1 MTDALSH
8 TLEQRWQEILRRT
21 ALALQGRGVGV
32 WEVAARGRPQLL
44 AASSADDVSP
54 LAADELEATLREVG
68 ELPASGQ
75 PPRRWVAS
83 RLERQR
89 WCIAPVRSDPPQ
101 PPPTG
106 VERRGPERLLLELA
120 GVCIGLIERQLS
132 EQPLEQFKAIVE
144 SADDAVIGK
153 TLDGVITTWNPAAA
167 RLYGYSAEEVI
178 GKPIALLAPPDYI
191 DEIPA
196 LLERLA
202 RGERIEHYETTRV
215 RKDGARIEVSISIS
229 PILDAQR
236 RPVGATA
243 IAYDV
248 TARRHAEQQL
258 VHGALHDAL
267 TDLPNRAYFVERVS
281 QAQARVRRDPDYRF
295 AVLFIDFDNFKT
307 VNDGLGHAAGDH
319 LLTEVAG
326 RLRTCVRPGD
336 VAARLGGDEFTLLLE
351 EITGLPDAERAA
363 RRIQDALVAP
373 FTIEG
378 REIVATASI
387 GVALSEPDYGQA
399 QDLLRDADL
408 AMYHAKQL
416 GRARYQVFDAALR
429 DSAQARFGMEA
440 DLRNALERRELRL
453 VFQPIVE
460 LQTGRVRGFE
470 ALLRWHRP
478 KRGVMLPPEFVPL
491 AEQTGLIVPIGTWV
505 LQEACRQA
513 RRWQDAFP
521 AAGPVGI
528 SVNLSGRQLAHAS
541 LVNDVRT
548 AFQEAGLPP
557 ACLVLE
563 ISESV
568 LMDSAE
574 SSTDVLH
581 QLRALKVGLNID
593 DFGTGHSSLGS
604 LPRFPLHG
612 IKIDRA
618 FVHRMGS
625 RRTDLEIVRSIVELA
640 GNLGLG
646 VIAEGVETVTQR
658 ARLIA
663 FGCELGQGH
672 LFAKPL
678 EAQAAGALL
687 AGPEEP
693 GRRIA

>member
-1 MTDALSH
+1 MLILGRPWSALGSASRGGWRPRPRTMTDALSH

-68 ELPASGQ
+68 ELPASGR

-89 WCIAPVRSDPPQ
+89 WCIAPVRSDPPL

-281 QAQARVRRDPDYRF
+281 QAQ
-295 AVLFIDFDNFKT
+295 
-307 VNDGLGHAAGDH
+307 
-319 LLTEVAG
+319 
-326 RLRTCVRPGD
+326 
-336 VAARLGGDEFTLLLE
+336 
-351 EITGLPDAERAA
+351 
-363 RRIQDALVAP
+363 
-373 FTIEG
+373 
-378 REIVATASI
+378 
-387 GVALSEPDYGQA
+387 
-399 QDLLRDADL
+399 DLLRDADL

-541 LVNDVRT
+541 LVDEVRT

-574 SSTDVLH
+574 PSTDVLH

-593 DFGTGHSSLGS
+593 AFGTGHSSLGS

-646 VIAEGVETVTQR
+646 VIAECVETVTQR